1 MGVFGLNRAKHQ
13 YIVGI
18 GLTVVGVLGVIGSAT
33 GTLAPM
39 LASLFAPQ
47 YVTPTQ
53 NTASSSTSGVEKDIQ
68 SVASG
73 IAGAGIGG
81 LPIPGIGNGLFGL
94 GGAGI
99 ASKLGL

>member
-13 YIVGI
+13 YIVGV

-53 NTASSSTSGVEKDIQ
+53 STGSSATSGVVKDL
-68 SVASG
+68 STGLTSAGSTVLSNSG
-73 IAGAGIGG
+73 GILDAGASAITG
-81 LPIPGIGNGLFGL
+81 LL
-94 GGAGI
+94 G
-99 ASKLGL
+99 KL